1 MKTNETEKKR
11 KSAWSLTT
19 NKQLYRS
26 ILKKIKSYPRAT
38 DIDNNLN
45 LYEGGESTKK
55 KAEFLISFPKLWKK

>member
-1 MKTNETEKKR
+1 MKTNETEKKKKKR
-11 KSAWSLTT
+11 AWSLTT

-45 LYEGGESTKK
+45 
-55 KAEFLISFPKLWKK
+55 

>member
-1 MKTNETEKKR
+1 MKTNETEKKKR

-26 ILKKIKSYPRAT
+26 ILKKIKSYPGAT

-55 KAEFLISFPKLWKK
+55 KSGIFNQFS